1 MALATYRIF
10 TVREGLPGL
19 TARINSS
26 TSSHFNPVALL
37 ALLTDENFYN
47 LLLYHNNIFMSQLLL
62 SSIFIYKVLFIK
74 INNTLSKVFIKILG

>member
-10 TVREGLPGL
+10 TVRQGLPGL

-47 LLLYHNNIFMSQLLL
+47 LLYHNNIFMSQLLL
-62 SSIFIYKVLFIK
+62 S
-74 INNTLSKVFIKILG
+74 